1 MSRNKYYEIFLDED
15 NKITPESITYFT
27 SKHIYNELSKKDT
40 VKNVVLSDYSH
51 NYLSR
56 FEHLINSCD
65 CVLGFVNDDIYDLY
79 SFSSSHLLK
88 ILNNPKNKI
97 IKEKKL
103 VRKEKIKTIDSNTFK
118 WLGTKPG
125 SNIKEKLA
133 NTSKVLS
140 TVKRFSNDT
149 KENQVTKSYFKLM
162 YDLMLAKF
170 DFMVNNPNVFND
182 NLYNERIKKL
192 KIELN
197 KYKQLIRDVFEDVL
211 EKEHSTPNNT
221 LIGNTDYHGIWETY
235 RGLKSITPDLTFS
248 NSYFKFLYKLIMLCF
263 VNSNEYCYIDK
274 YINLF
279 EDNENYLVYKYDG
292 NNIVEIQFD
301 ISDEMSLIISEY
313 SIIDNV
319 FEKINEEEILIECNF
334 NDDKNVFERG
344 KYFELRIDSEIILTS
359 FADLIGTKNV
369 LNELC
374 SYFNI
379 TLKENKHIDIHNV
392 TPVFV
397 SINSFD
403 NSIYSNDAQIKPH
416 LIMPNILNVPFN
428 NLYYSNHDN
437 LFINSIFDNNYSYVL
452 SLIRNSINLG
462 SHDLLIYD
470 IKDTL
475 DEFSSR
481 DIRRKYSTA
490 FPKSYPVW
498 RSILAGESINDKDNI
513 SYVVDMTGK
522 EFYVSRLKRKNN
534 LYIHCGPIELPTFFD
549 KYTEKEFL
557 EDYIELFEEKYDLE
571 YPEEV
576 KLDLLNSGILFEIL
590 LKKSLKKRLF
600 IEGNHYEHN
609 YHYIFFDEELFNECL
624 EEFKYRMELIEES
637 YPLENTLY
645 VVPDFLHE
653 ICNHHIICNKMLMI
667 GAEQI
672 KDRVLNHKIAWYE
685 TLPKLSLEIINNGY
699 FDTLLLVD
707 NQECENII
715 GKTISFDITEEFTLT
730 AGEDEYILPLN
741 KSFVGEQNVSFA
753 AKLKD
758 NSFPL
763 KKDVKVKLKLKY
775 CFGSENSYELSFVPI
790 EKDAPF
796 KKIIAEWE
804 REFSGNVLKVP
815 NITDVVYTSEWGEKT
830 LAEIKVNIDRLD
842 ENYEN
847 FVKWPSLKQNQYKF
861 YMKDVR
867 HLSNKFQRLISYDR
881 SYFDYFQNYMI
892 DKHTI
897 DTIKHVRKTK
907 VDEGKIWSFHDVCSM
922 EEAIVML
929 TLDRDLFIKG
939 KLKYPIACYGR
950 YLSMY
955 PNDEEVIEIA
965 LHQMEIF
972 AKRSDYI
979 QSNIPRKFIDRL
991 TSGTACNHMFI
1002 EQITKTNPIF
1012 TTSLLEFLIST
1023 MKYFAETKMV
1033 FDMNPETDN
1042 KINNPEENIIHMRY
1056 ILEILIS
1063 YLFVRENVYFEE
1075 LKPGG
1080 RYAREIIFYLKEF
1093 NKNYIDALDV
1103 WPENRDKPRM
1113 KMKYKMIAKNKP
1125 EKLYNMWD
1133 ELYCVILY
1141 LSGSEDVNFIVIEDE
1156 ESKRD

>member
-56 FEHLINSCD
+56 FERLINSCD

-79 SFSSSHLLK
+79 SFSSPHLLK

-182 NLYNERIKKL
+182 SLYNERIKKL

-379 TLKENKHIDIHNV
+379 TFKENKHVDIHNV

-428 NLYYSNHDN
+428 NLYFSNHEN
-437 LFINSIFDNNYSYVL
+437 LFINSIFDNNYYYVL
-452 SLIRNSINLG
+452 SSIRNSINLG

-481 DIRRKYSTA
+481 NIRRKYSTA

-790 EKDAPF
+790 ENDAPF
-796 KKIIAEWE
+796 KKIIVEWE
-804 REFSGNVLKVP
+804 QEYHNEELIYPVIPEKEYSNNFEDELSKFSYLCHCIRRDSTLLKKKEFNG
-815 NITDVVYTSEWGEKT
+815 
-830 LAEIKVNIDRLD
+830 
-842 ENYEN
+842 
-847 FVKWPSLKQNQYKF
+847 
-861 YMKDVR
+861 
-867 HLSNKFQRLISYDR
+867 SNKPIYDR
-881 SYFDYFQNYMI
+881 VRKLAYLHQNLRKA
-892 DKHTI
+892 DNDDVNQKLHTI
-897 DTIKHVRKTK
+897 KFEYNLIENLKFLHSHEIYNAEKEQVEKFK
-907 VDEGKIWSFHDVCSM
+907 MVHLFNV
-922 EEAIVML
+922 EEIE
-929 TLDRDLFIKG
+929 
-939 KLKYPIACYGR
+939 IALVETHCHTSWFTDDYLIFPESCYGR
-950 YLSMY
+950 YLARKPKS
-955 PNDEEVIEIA
+955 
-965 LHQMEIF
+965 
-972 AKRSDYI
+972 
-979 QSNIPRKFIDRL
+979 SNIIDEAYSTLIKLSRSKDYLSDKQLRSHLQSL
-991 TSGTACNHMFI
+991 TSAAVF
-1002 EQITKTNPIF
+1002 NPKMIYDASCVNPCY
-1012 TTSLLEFLIST
+1012 TVYLLEVVIKFMKEMSEYNYNTITEDRVNNPTNNAYT
-1023 MKYFAETKMV
+1023 MKFC
-1033 FDMNPETDN
+1033 
-1042 KINNPEENIIHMRY
+1042 
-1056 ILEILIS
+1056 LEILTS
-1063 YLFVRENVYFEE
+1063 FLFARDLLQFEL
-1075 LKPGG
+1075 LKPGNK
-1080 RYAREIIFYLKEF
+1080 YAKEIIYYLKEF
-1093 NKNYIDALDV
+1093 NKSIQMIEDWGYKAPN
-1103 WPENRDKPRM
+1103 M
-1113 KMKYKMIAKNKP
+1113 KSRYNFDLEKMPSN
-1125 EKLYNMWD
+1125 LYNVWK
-1133 ELYCVILY
+1133 EAYCMILY
-1141 LSGSEDVNFIVIEDE
+1141 LSGDE
-1156 ESKRD
+1156 NAKLVTINMENDNE